1 MGITVKDVLQLPVM
15 KPAKIHVGNE
25 RIETSQVEWISV
37 IETPV
42 ENFVRKNE
50 FVLSTGVGCGDD
62 PDCLEVYVKDVIHSG
77 ASALAIATGRYIFK
91 IPDRIQQLALEQNFT
106 IIEIPW
112 NVRFGDILQDVLAE
126 ISKEKEFEQKQAES
140 VRQELINCV
149 LNGKG
154 LQEIMTIL
162 FQYSKIP
169 VAISDHNKIVRA
181 NYDFDQR
188 MIDVLNGV
196 EEGDYELIPTEETP
210 FRDHPLYHYIEE
222 YKIGE
227 QFCYQLTILSNYKKQ
242 GYLLFQPRDNEELT
256 WPVLNILE
264 HALTACALY
273 FVKENAIE
281 MTEIRL
287 RDDFLLDLAKSEVEV
302 DKQMLSKAQLLG
314 YELTLPYI
322 CLVGSIRFKKKNNQI
337 EKAGEQSVLS
347 SSMNSRN
354 YYIQKE
360 VTHAGDV
367 LKRRTMT
374 TFEDGEV
381 IVYLE
386 ADDHPYMETSN
397 QFLDLIER
405 RLNELLAGINI
416 SWGIS
421 FPKNGVFVFHQGYD
435 QAVTALNIG
444 KQQHEDGNR
453 TFFSDTR
460 MNRLLMAL
468 SHEKEIE
475 NIVKDTLQPLILYDQ
490 KRQADLIHTFIVYN
504 KYNSNVSQTARAL
517 MLHRQSLLH
526 RLRNIEHLTG
536 LSLLNADDMFLLELS
551 VRLWKLK
558 KVEEE

>member
-1 MGITVKDVLQLPVM
+1 MGITVKDILQLPVM
-15 KPAKIHVGNE
+15 KSAKVHVGQE
-25 RIETSQVEWISV
+25 HVETNHVEWISV

-50 FVLSTGVGCGDD
+50 FVLSTGIGCGDD
-62 PDCLEVYVKDVIHSG
+62 PNCLETYVKDVMQSG
-77 ASALAIATGRYIFK
+77 ASVLAFATGRHIFK
-91 IPDRIQQLALEQNFT
+91 IPDRIQQLAFDQDFI

-112 NVRFGDILQDVLAE
+112 DVRFGDILQDVLIE
-126 ISKEKEFEQKQAES
+126 ISKEKEAEQKQAEGI
-140 VRQELINCV
+140 RQELINCV

-162 FQYSKIP
+162 YHHSRIP
-169 VAISDHNKIVRA
+169 VAISDHNKILRA

-188 MIDVLNGV
+188 IIDVLNGV
-196 EEGDYELIPTEETP
+196 VEGDYELIPAEGTP

-227 QFCYQLTILSNYKKQ
+227 QYCYQLTILSNHKKQ
-242 GYLLFQPRDNEELT
+242 GYLLFQPKDDAELT

-264 HALTACALY
+264 HALTASALY
-273 FVKENAIE
+273 FVKEDAIE

-287 RDDFLLDLAKSEVEV
+287 RDHFLLDLAKNDINL
-302 DKQMLSKAQLLG
+302 DKQILSKAQLLG
-314 YELTLPYI
+314 YDLTLPYI
-322 CLVGSIRFKKKNNQI
+322 CLVGSIRFKKKVDNLI
-337 EKAGEQSVLS
+337 GSTDHSVLS
-347 SSMNSRN
+347 SSMHSRN

-360 VTHAGDV
+360 VTHAGEV

-386 ADDHPYMETSN
+386 ADSHPYVETSN

-421 FPKNGVFVFHQGYD
+421 FHNKGFLSFHQSYEE
-435 QAVTALNIG
+435 AVTALNIG
-444 KQQHEDGNR
+444 KQQHEEGNR

-475 NIVKDTLQPLILYDQ
+475 SIVKDTLQPLIEYDQ
-490 KRQADLIHTFIVYN
+490 KRQTDLIQTFIVYN

-517 MLHRQSLLH
+517 TLHRQSLLH
-526 RLRNIEHLTG
+526 RLRNIEQLTG
-536 LSLLNADDMFLLELS
+536 LSLLNSDDLFLLELS
-551 VRLWKLK
+551 VRLWMLK
-558 KVEEE
+558 KVEE